1 MTTTGTGE
9 PLAIDF
15 ANTRR
20 ASRGVPVELLPDPA
34 ALAAWLR
41 DHLGDDLTGALG
53 QVELEEFLAVRDAI
67 RALALAANDD
77 QADPPAATAIVN
89 AAAAAAPSWP
99 QLVDGAAVQRT
110 DAAAADAALAAIA
123 RSAITVFGGPDR
135 RDVRACGRRPICIK
149 FFVKTH
155 PRRGYCS
162 PACANRARVSRH
174 HERHK
179 DEEEPHRVHR
189 FQAAQSRISRLSVV
203 VA

>member
-1 MTTTGTGE
+1 MSTTGTGE

-34 ALAAWLR
+34 ALAAWLSEN
-41 DHLGDDLTGALG
+41 LGEDLTGLLG
-53 QVELEEFLAVRDAI
+53 QAELEHFVAMRDAI
-67 RALALAANDD
+67 RDLALAANDE
-77 QADPPAATAIVN
+77 QADPPDAAAIVN

-110 DAAAADAALAAIA
+110 EAAAVDAALAAIA
-123 RSAITVFGGPDR
+123 QSAITVFGGPDR
-135 RDVRACGRRPICIK
+135 RDVRACGRRPVCVK
-149 FFVKTH
+149 FFVKNH
-155 PRRGYCS
+155 PRRDYCS

-179 DEEEPHRVHR
+179 GEESTPG
-189 FQAAQSRISRLSVV
+189 SSS
-203 VA
+203 

>member
-1 MTTTGTGE
+1 MSTRTTGTGE

-34 ALAAWLR
+34 ALGAWLL
-41 DHLGDDLTGALG
+41 DHLGEDLTGQLG
-53 QVELEEFLAVRDAI
+53 PAVLGDFVAMRDAI
-67 RALALAANDD
+67 
-77 QADPPAATAIVN
+77 PPDATAIVN

-110 DAAAADAALAAIA
+110 QAPAVDAALAAIA

-135 RDVRACGRRPICIK
+135 QDVRACGRRPVCIK
-149 FFVKTH
+149 FFVKNH

-179 DEEEPHRVHR
+179 GEE
-189 FQAAQSRISRLSVV
+189 
-203 VA
+203 

>member
-1 MTTTGTGE
+1 MSTTSTGE

-34 ALAAWLR
+34 ALAAWLL

-53 QVELEEFLAVRDAI
+53 QAELEGFVAMRDAI
-67 RALALAANDD
+67 RALALAANDE
-77 QADPPAATAIVN
+77 QTDPPDAAAIVN
-89 AAAAAAPSWP
+89 AAAAPSWP

-110 DAAAADAALAAIA
+110 EAAAVDAALAAIA

-135 RDVRACGRRPICIK
+135 QDVRACGRRPICIK
-149 FFVKTH
+149 FFVKNH
-155 PRRGYCS
+155 PRRDYCS

-179 DEEEPHRVHR
+179 GEE
-189 FQAAQSRISRLSVV
+189 
-203 VA
+203 